1 MIARR
6 YSVTGRVQGV
16 SFRAWLREEARH
28 AGLSGWCR
36 NRPDGSV
43 EAVLCGERDLVA
55 AMARVRRM
63 PRSNGWRTW
72 AKRRS
77 SMAISIFARPA
88 EVSDVSAR
96 TKNDLSSS
104 KKGRQPLSAGR
115 PMTE

>member
-43 EAVLCGERDLVA
+43 EAVLCGERGLVA
-55 AMARVRRM
+55 AMARRLGEGPTHAKVEGVEDLGDTM
-63 PRSNGWRTW
+63 LVDGDFDIRSTG
-72 AKRRS
+72 
-77 SMAISIFARPA
+77 
-88 EVSDVSAR
+88 
-96 TKNDLSSS
+96 
-104 KKGRQPLSAGR
+104 
-115 PMTE
+115 